1 MMKTVMAAF
10 RQFLSAIGRDAML
23 AACLAMPLPMAAL
36 LRWGV
41 PALEGAL
48 LPTLGTAHVLAPYY
62 GLIDLF
68 LSMMVPLMFCFAG
81 VMVILEEL
89 DDGTARYLMVTP
101 LGRRGYLVS
110 RLVIL
115 TALSAVYDVA
125 LLAGFSLSGMAL
137 WLNVLC
143 ALVNALVSVSVAMLV
158 VGLARNKVEGMALI
172 KLSGFFLLGYLGAY
186 FLQTPL
192 AYVAGVLPGY
202 WLGRMVLEQNGVWAL
217 PAAVVACVWIG
228 LFYRRFDRKISS

>member
-1 MMKTVMAAF
+1 MKKVWAAF
-10 RQFLSAIGRDAML
+10 KQFTAAIWSDAML
-23 AACLAMPLPMAAL
+23 AACLFAPILIGLAL
-36 LRWGV
+36 RFGV

-48 LPTLGTAHVLAPYY
+48 AASTGSPHALMPFYALF
-62 GLIDLF
+62 DLF
-68 LSMMVPLMFCFAG
+68 LSLMTPLMLVFSG
-81 VMVILEEL
+81 IMVILEEL

-115 TALSAVYDVA
+115 TALSAVYGVA

-217 PAAVVACVWIG
+217 PAAVVACIWIG

>member
-68 LSMMVPLMFCFAG
+68 LSMMIPLMFCFAG

-89 DDGTARYLMVTP
+89 DDGTAKYLMVTP
-101 LGRRGYLVS
+101 LRKAGYLTS
-110 RLVIL
+110 RLVLL
-115 TALSAVYDVA
+115 TVISIPYNVA
-125 LLAGFSLSGMAL
+125 LVAAFSLSGMPFLINLLA
-137 WLNVLC
+137 
-143 ALVNALVSVSVAMLV
+143 ATVNALVSISVAMLV
-158 VGLARNKVEGMALI
+158 VGLAKNKVEGMALV
-172 KLSGFFLLGYLGAY
+172 KLSGFFFLGYIAAY
-186 FLQTPL
+186 FVAQPL
-192 AYVAGVLPGY
+192 AFAAGVLPGY
-202 WLGRMVLEQNGVWAL
+202 WLALMVRGGEALWAL
-217 PAAVVACVWIG
+217 PAAAVACAWIAG
-228 LFYRRFDRKISS
+228 LYGRFRRRIAA